1 MVLPTATAW
10 KLTIS
15 FWKSITNKT
24 KRHYMY
30 FYCHKIR
37 LQRRF
42 FSAPP
47 RHKPVL
53 MTPDLLLSPWV
64 NLLSMELRGNLRF
77 FLLRHYCQ
85 REIRSV
91 GETCRYISVV
101 PYLASGCA
109 DKVLMPA
116 TFPIFPSF
124 QPRCFSSNCV
134 NLKLDIAN
142 NRFPVLV
149 YKIHYIS
156 KKTYRKLNCEVKRVC

>member
-10 KLTIS
+10 KLTIP
-15 FWKSITNKT
+15 FWKSITNKLKDITFTFIAT
-24 KRHYMY
+24 KSA
-30 FYCHKIR
+30 CKAD
-37 LQRRF
+37 F
-42 FSAPP
+42 FTAPP

-64 NLLSMELRGNLRF
+64 NLLSMELRENLRF

-91 GETCRYISVV
+91 GKTCRSISVV

-109 DKVLMPA
+109 DKVLTPA

-134 NLKLDIAN
+134 NPKLDITN

-156 KKTYRKLNCEVKRVC
+156 KKTYRKLNCEVKRIC

>member
-1 MVLPTATAW
+1 
-10 KLTIS
+10 
-15 FWKSITNKT
+15 
-24 KRHYMY
+24 
-30 FYCHKIR
+30 
-37 LQRRF
+37 
-42 FSAPP
+42 
-47 RHKPVL
+47 
-53 MTPDLLLSPWV
+53 
-64 NLLSMELRGNLRF
+64 MELRGNLRF

-109 DKVLMPA
+109 DKVLTPA

-134 NLKLDIAN
+134 KLKLDIAN

-156 KKTYRKLNCEVKRVC
+156 KKTYRKLNCEVKRVCYNIVFKHTSSLKYIAITVVLLKILALYGVKNMKHFILKITSVFLRANFRKRHSPVPPLH